1 MPLFTYL
8 KTYWNKST
16 KHHSEKIHCYV
27 RMCFQ
32 SHHNCHLKKPMDK
45 SEVKGDRNAEWGRD
59 SSKLRNFFQQMHSS
73 TTELNHIPILNKF
86 FLENFTSLLV
96 PTYDSLTLY
105 TFISV
110 CIFSILLLTQFT
122 WC

>member
-32 SHHNCHLKKPMDK
+32 SHHNCHLKNPWINQKLKVTEMLNG
-45 SEVKGDRNAEWGRD
+45 EEILL
-59 SSKLRNFFQQMHSS
+59 KLRNFFQQMHSS

-86 FLENFTSLLV
+86 FLGNFTSLLIT
-96 PTYDSLTLY
+96 TYDSLTLY

-110 CIFSILLLTQFT
+110 CIFSILLLTHFT